1 MANQRYIS
9 LPAINKRVS
18 LTNYIK
24 GIKLAKANPEVE
36 FKHGLTC
43 WWSCTGADIM
53 RQFREG
59 MMDRITQAIPYNQRG
74 MI

>member
-1 MANQRYIS
+1 MKTQRYIS
-9 LPAINKRVS
+9 LPAVNKRVS
-18 LTNYIK
+18 LTNYVK

-53 RQFREG
+53 QQFRNG
-59 MMDRITQAIPYNQRG
+59 MMDRINQAIPYSQRN
-74 MI
+74 